1 MKKYFYILF
10 VKVTEEEITELKQSI
25 IVKAGDTDRRT
36 IRLLTHLNVNREQ
49 IEAAIKKIAYVL
61 RELSKNN

>member
-1 MKKYFYILF
+1 M
-10 VKVTEEEITELKQSI
+10 TEEEINELKQSI